1 MKYHD
6 KYAHKRE
13 NSLFNYW
20 DLPKNLNLLDKA
32 KQLRKA
38 GVLSEVIFW
47 TNIKNKSK
55 LGWDI
60 DRQIIIGNYIVDF
73 FIDELGLVFEIDG
86 SSHDDKIDYD
96 IERDKYLESLDLKV
110 VHIADIDVKR
120 NMDAVYR
127 FVVENVNER
136 EAELRGRFHPV
147 IASRCLPSR
156 GELKKE

>member
-1 MKYHD
+1 MNYQD

-13 NSLFNYW
+13 KSLFDYW
-20 DLPKNLNLLDKA
+20 ALPKNLNLLDKA

-47 TNIKNKSK
+47 SSFKDKSK

-96 IERDKYLESLDLKV
+96 IERDKYLKSLDLKV
-110 VHIADIDVKR
+110 VHISDIDVKK
-120 NMDAVYR
+120 NMNAVYR

-136 EAELRGRFHPV
+136 VDELRGRVHPV
-147 IASRCLPSR
+147 IASRCHPSK